1 MQKEEKTKR
10 GGDKGIYADSVD
22 KNSAQV
28 TKFTD
33 VSLQTWLKIQTF
45 HIVWLEGG
53 CRAQQILRRR

>member
-1 MQKEEKTKR
+1 MQKEEKTK
-10 GGDKGIYADSVD
+10 GGTKGIYADSVD